1 MLNTPPPAAARP
13 PLAFIINSVEFVNH
27 YRLVWQ
33 ELARGSFDIIAGGME
48 ERPDDI
54 RAFVVDAGFPCRTVV
69 EVLASRDRY
78 RFLVSHHPF
87 MSSEVASISEL
98 ADSHIRFMYGLGKAG
113 WNFANWN
120 RLYDAILCFGPH
132 QKEALSAVTDS
143 VLIEMGYPRFDRFF
157 HGDFQRESLMQTYGC
172 NPARRTLV
180 WLPTWS
186 DLASTGRYQ
195 DAMASLTSNFNV
207 VVKLHPFMRHKN
219 PQEVEELK
227 RHQFTAVIDEP
238 IDNVALYVLADW
250 IIADYGG
257 PMFGALYTDRRL
269 LLLDLPNTEGHEFL
283 GENSPDLM
291 LRKVIPSVATADAD
305 QIMALLLDD
314 SLWQQQRVVASAL
327 RKELFAPYYGCSAN
341 VAAAVLANIDSIL
354 RLQGRRRGG

>member
-1 MLNTPPPAAARP
+1 
-13 PLAFIINSVEFVNH
+13 
-27 YRLVWQ
+27 
-33 ELARGSFDIIAGGME
+33 
-48 ERPDDI
+48 
-54 RAFVVDAGFPCRTVV
+54 
-69 EVLASRDRY
+69 
-78 RFLVSHHPF
+78 
-87 MSSEVASISEL
+87 
-98 ADSHIRFMYGLGKAG
+98 
-113 WNFANWN
+113 
-120 RLYDAILCFGPH
+120 
-132 QKEALSAVTDS
+132 
-143 VLIEMGYPRFDRFF
+143 
-157 HGDFQRESLMQTYGC
+157 
-172 NPARRTLV
+172 
-180 WLPTWS
+180 
-186 DLASTGRYQ
+186 
-195 DAMASLTSNFNV
+195 MASLTSNFNV